1 MIFKNKIDSDIKEIK
16 EGKVE
21 DKDAKV
27 KKEIKVKKKEENLNI
42 ESLLIEHSKDVKDQ
56 ELTEIKN
63 ESEH

>member
-27 KKEIKVKKKEENLNI
+27 KIQIKVKK
-42 ESLLIEHSKDVKDQ
+42 
-56 ELTEIKN
+56 
-63 ESEH
+63 